1 MNRLLLVFALLF
13 SLSAASVYAGKTVE
27 LNVNGM
33 FCDMCAYGLSL
44 SLNKLDGVKE
54 AKVYYEEQRAT
65 VEMEDGV
72 AADIELIK
80 QAVADSGFSA
90 QEIRVID

>member
-1 MNRLLLVFALLF
+1 MKRSLLVFTLLV
-13 SLSAASVYAGKTVE
+13 SLGAATGHAGKSVE
-27 LNVNGM
+27 VNVNDM

-44 SLNKLDGVKE
+44 SLNQLDGVKK

-72 AADIELIK
+72 AADVERIR
-80 QAVADSGFSA
+80 QVVVDSGFSP